1 MIFWLVINGEV
12 NLTIYHGVNLGVFN
26 PDIGS
31 VSLWFFSV
39 FGISVSKI

>member
-1 MIFWLVINGEV
+1 MILNYFLLEGQALRV
-12 NLTIYHGVNLGVFN
+12 GVFN

-31 VSLWFFSV
+31 VSIRFFSV